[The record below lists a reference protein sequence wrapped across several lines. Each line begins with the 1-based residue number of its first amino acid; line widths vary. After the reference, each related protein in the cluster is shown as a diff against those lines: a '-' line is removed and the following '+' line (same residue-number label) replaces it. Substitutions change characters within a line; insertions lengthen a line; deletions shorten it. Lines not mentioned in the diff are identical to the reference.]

1 MLNTTDLWFKEPI
14 SGEWNVHARISMM
27 RPLRSITW
35 TWNPRIP
42 MFLGEIPTW
51 CCSTWTQNLMI
62 KTWFLRVRMQIVAY
76 IPNHSDFCWSI
87 PGFYW
92 WHPQNVHCLKTNKNP
107 KNSVAWMV
115 PVFLHIPSLFRIFSC
130 CPTQELKELEISF
143 EVTSKDG
150 KPRAKG
156 LEIVGRD
163 RGTGAEWSVFF
174 GWFWGLEI
182 TKSGDFMGI

>member
-1 MLNTTDLWFKEPI
+1 
-14 SGEWNVHARISMM
+14 
-27 RPLRSITW
+27 
-35 TWNPRIP
+35 
-42 MFLGEIPTW
+42 
-51 CCSTWTQNLMI
+51 
-62 KTWFLRVRMQIVAY
+62 MQVVAY
-76 IPNHSDFCWSI
+76 IPNHSDFFWSI
-87 PGFYW
+87 PGFYG

-163 RGTGAEWSVFF
+163 RGTGAEWSGNWLILRIGNNEKCWFNGDLRHFHWVEIAKMSWGHKRAGRPLNSLTNDFF
-174 GWFWGLEI
+174 CL
-182 TKSGDFMGI
+182 DVA